1 MNNYVP
7 LDVCSSYSTGDSICQ
22 VPRLVRKAREMEF
35 PALALTDRNFMF
47 GAAEFHAACHSRQT
61 KFGGYFPPIKPIIGR
76 SVAATMNEKHYVI
89 RLYAKNKTGYRNL
102 VRISSAEVQP
112 QDAKDR
118 FIAFSDIEKWRE
130 GLICMTSDMEPDF
143 VDKCLRVFGD
153 DFAFMAD
160 NDDFDRSA
168 WPSVIVCAAN
178 PVRFIEKDDAEA
190 FDVYCAIFDYRKM
203 ADAGHRHCN
212 GTEYLLSREEMS
224 LRFPKHPEWI
234 ENTVKITE
242 RIEDYE
248 ICEAPDV
255 AEFPIPQGGQ

>member
-7 LDVCSSYSTGDSICQ
+7 LDVCSSYSMGNSICQ
-22 VPRLVRKAREMEF
+22 VPRLVHKAREMGF

-112 QDAKDR
+112 QGAKDR

-168 WPSVIVCAAN
+168 
-178 PVRFIEKDDAEA
+178 
-190 FDVYCAIFDYRKM
+190 
-203 ADAGHRHCN
+203 
-212 GTEYLLSREEMS
+212 
-224 LRFPKHPEWI
+224 
-234 ENTVKITE
+234 
-242 RIEDYE
+242 
-248 ICEAPDV
+248 
-255 AEFPIPQGGQ
+255 